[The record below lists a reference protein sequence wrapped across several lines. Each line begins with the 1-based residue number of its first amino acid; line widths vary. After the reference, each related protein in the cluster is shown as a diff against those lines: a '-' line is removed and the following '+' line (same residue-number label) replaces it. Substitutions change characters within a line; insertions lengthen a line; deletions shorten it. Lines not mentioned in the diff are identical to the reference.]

1 MRSRLE
7 NRFPDDFSYLS
18 RGFDGT
24 CKILVELVFSVRR
37 ILNGQLSRFF
47 PQTFYQT
54 PYSFFLS
61 WRIAVISYEY
71 TRVRSYHT
79 TRFGRKYPFWTELK
93 VFFLRFFRFFFPYV
107 WTSSARDPQAS
118 VSKLLTNFWRGEAS
132 SLVPTPPLT
141 VNGND
146 AKDSTVTATEDT
158 AINSD
163 NSGSG
168 GGGGDPVRGG
178 DCTPLPRSKE
188 RRMTAPRTHVLTSSS
203 QPVSSRE

>member
-1 MRSRLE
+1 MLRIDVLKEPRQNLVSTRRFFPTMRSRLE

-93 VFFLRFFRFFFPYV
+93 VFFLRFFRFFFPIRV
-107 WTSSARDPQAS
+107 DFLGARPSGKRVEAIDE
-118 VSKLLTNFWRGEAS
+118 LLARRG
-132 SLVPTPPLT
+132 LVAGAHAA
-141 VNGND
+141 V
-146 AKDSTVTATEDT
+146 
-158 AINSD
+158 
-163 NSGSG
+163 
-168 GGGGDPVRGG
+168 
-178 DCTPLPRSKE
+178 DCQWE
-188 RRMTAPRTHVLTSSS
+188 RCEGQHCYCHRRHCY
-203 QPVSSRE
+203 